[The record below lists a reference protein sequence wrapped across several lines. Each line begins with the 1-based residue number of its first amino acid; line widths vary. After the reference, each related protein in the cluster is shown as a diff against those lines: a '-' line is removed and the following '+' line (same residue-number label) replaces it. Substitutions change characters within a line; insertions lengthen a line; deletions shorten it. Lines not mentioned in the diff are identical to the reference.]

1 LSQNEVA
8 GVGSPL
14 FLLRDDPRVF
24 VAFVIA
30 VVLGI
35 TFHEFS
41 HAAVATL
48 QGDQTARSQ
57 GRLTLNPIAHLD
69 PLGSIALILAGIGW
83 GRPVPFNPMRL
94 RSRRVGAALV
104 GLAGPAANFVLA
116 LAAAIGVRVLFSTGT
131 GAFEVNFSLILLDML
146 VTLNVVL
153 GVFNLLPIPP
163 LDGSR
168 LLSIFLPPS
177 RQNIVYFL
185 DRYGIFLLLGLLIL
199 APNLLTPLFR
209 SITRALYG
217 LVGL

>member
-69 PLGSIALILAGIGW
+69 PLGSIALILAGFGW

>member
-1 LSQNEVA
+1 LSENEVA